1 MSDVDDE
8 KSSFKGKTG
17 PLWGRVDI
25 DPETVAKLEKKLD
38 VTVVLG
44 GYVTRADEL
53 GRRLGTVGA
62 AIREM
67 VVEYE
72 SFARLRAT
80 ESAMGPARVATL
92 KEEVDTLEARERA
105 LQSLYEELE
114 KEKRES
120 ESRLGVGRAG
130 HGGGRKTQ
138 RGGIG

>member
-1 MSDVDDE
+1 M
-8 KSSFKGKTG
+8 
-17 PLWGRVDI
+17 DI
-25 DPETVAKLEKKLD
+25 DPETVAKVEKRLN

-72 SFARLRAT
+72 SSARLRAT

-92 KEEVDTLEARERA
+92 KEEVVTLEARERA
-105 LQSLYEELE
+105 LQSLYEGLE